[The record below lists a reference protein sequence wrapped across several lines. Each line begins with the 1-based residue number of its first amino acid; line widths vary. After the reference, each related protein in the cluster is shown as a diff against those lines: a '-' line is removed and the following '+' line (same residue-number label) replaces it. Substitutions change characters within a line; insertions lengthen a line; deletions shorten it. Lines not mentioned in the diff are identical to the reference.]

1 MDRAGFYRN
10 LRETISAR
18 IGQEKSSASFLGSLT
33 YSYQED
39 AALSLQISHREQFH
53 SRKLQAVVED
63 TLHSRVILLIHTNS
77 FYSPRARQRI
87 DPSAHIQRLVRSTF
101 LSVRHPMFS

>member
-1 MDRAGFYRN
+1 MEKSRSYRN
-10 LRETISAR
+10 LRETISAW
-18 IGQEKSSASFLGSLT
+18 IGQEKSSASFLGSST
-33 YSYQED
+33 YSSQQD

-53 SRKLQAVVED
+53 WRKLQVVVED

-77 FYSPRARQRI
+77 FHSPHARQRI

-101 LSVRHPMFS
+101 LSVRHSMFS